1 MDGLENKSRDELIA
15 LIQELGEKNRS
26 LDTSQLDNLKEVD
39 FNNVI
44 YKSSLIAHVIL
55 DSEGRCVKCNSA
67 ALDIYGYESEEQLIG
82 TTPIEV
88 STDRQING
96 LQSSE
101 LAFALIKQSINEM
114 KEIKFEWK
122 HKRPDGSE
130 WDAEVFL
137 HPFNVDGKLY
147 LHVTTIDITDKNLIT
162 DALIESETRFRTL
175 FNTMSQ
181 GVVYQDEKGA
191 IIYVN
196 PAAEEILGL
205 SFDQMLGLTS
215 LDPRWHTIHEDGSPF
230 PGEEHPAMIALRTGV
245 PQKNVVMG
253 VYHPIMNSHKWVIV
267 NAIPIFKKGRTTP
280 YQVYATLTD
289 ITERRNSQ
297 MELIEASRKF
307 YSLYENMPEAVALF
321 QLVHDEFNNPINY
334 VVTDTNSNYLQMFN
348 RQKNQVIGKTATELY
363 KTDEPLYLKESLKAF
378 DTQKS
383 LKFSSYVD
391 SLGMF
396 LEISIAPIGENI
408 FAAIFDDITDRVNA
422 ELELKKAE
430 ALVKAAFDNIPFEF
444 WIIDA
449 EGKIAYQN
457 KTSSNIW
464 GSNIGKTPDQY
475 KIDNESLVALWES
488 NNQRVLTGETIAAE
502 YSFSINDIDIYY
514 YNIIAPIIVDNKIT
528 GAIGINID
536 ITERKKAENLY
547 KRLNEEL
554 ELKVEERTA
563 QLNEALEELNI
574 SNLELKDLNDAL
586 SIESMKLTRLNDKL
600 SESEYNLKQALE
612 SKNKF
617 FSIIAHDLKN
627 PIGSFMHLTELL
639 SLYYDKMSPQ
649 ELKQIVASLD
659 KAAKSTYDLLGNLL
673 DWSRAQTNRLEFLP
687 LIHSIKPIVDS
698 IINNLK
704 LQAENKH
711 ITLYN
716 EVPEKISAYF
726 DREMIV
732 TVIRNLV
739 SNAIKF
745 TKPEGRVIIKAF
757 AHEDFVSISVED
769 TGIGIPDNQIDKLFR
784 IDTKTTTVG
793 TASES
798 GTGLGL
804 LICHEFIEKNRGA
817 ISVQSE
823 LGKGSTFIFT
833 VPANS

>member
-1 MDGLENKSRDELIA
+1 MDELENKSRDELIA

-26 LDTSQLDNLKEVD
+26 LDTGQLNSLKEVD

-67 ALDIYGYESEEQLIG
+67 ALDIYGYESEEELIG
-82 TTPIEV
+82 TTPLEV
-88 STDRQING
+88 STHRQING
-96 LQSSE
+96 IQSSE
-101 LAFALIKQSINEM
+101 LAFTLIKQCINEM

-137 HPFNVDGKLY
+137 HPFKVDDNLY

-215 LDPRWHTIHEDGSPF
+215 LDPRWHTIHEDGSIF
-230 PGEEHPAMIALRTGV
+230 PGEQHPAMVALRTGQA
-245 PQKNVVMG
+245 QKNIVMG
-253 VYHPIMNSHKWVIV
+253 IFHPILNDHKWVIV
-267 NAIPIFKKGRTTP
+267 NAIPIYKQGRTSP

-289 ITERRNSQ
+289 ITDRRNSQ
-297 MELIEASRKF
+297 MKLLEASSKF

-321 QLVHDEFNNPINY
+321 QLVHDENNNTINY
-334 VVTDTNSNYLQMFN
+334 KVIDINSNYLSMFN
-348 RQKNQVIGKTATELY
+348 TNKDHVIGKYATELY
-363 KTDEPLYLKESLKAF
+363 KTDEPLYLKESLKVF
-378 DTQKS
+378 DKQKS
-383 LKFSSYVD
+383 LKLSSYAET
-391 SLGMF
+391 F
-396 LEISIAPIGENI
+396 NKYLEISIAPIGENM
-408 FAAIFDDITDRVNA
+408 FAAIFDDITDRVIA
-422 ELELKKAE
+422 EIELKKAE

-444 WIIDA
+444 WILDA
-449 EGKIAYQN
+449 NGKIAYQN
-457 KTSSNIW
+457 KTSSNVW
-464 GSNIGKTPDQY
+464 GLNVGKSPLEYD
-475 KIDNESLVALWES
+475 IRNEKLTTLWES
-488 NNQRVLTGETIAAE
+488 NNQRVLSGETISGE
-502 YSFSINDIDIYY
+502 FSFSINDIDIYY
-514 YNIIAPIIVDNKIT
+514 YNVIAPILVDNKIT

-554 ELKVEERTA
+554 EMKVEERTA

-639 SLYYDKMSPQ
+639 SLYYDKMSAQ

-687 LIHSIKPIVDS
+687 LIHSIRPIVES

-745 TKPEGRVIIKAF
+745 TKSEGRIVIKAY

-793 TASES
+793 TASET

-804 LICHEFIEKNRGA
+804 LICHEFVEKNRGT
-817 ISVQSE
+817 INVQSE

-833 VPANS
+833 LPANS